1 MKTGWYYSNSQ
12 YFVVK
17 PLHNGKRQSLI
28 MGACRYSANKWAIM
42 MGVFPCNATYNSMY
56 NSTVWRY
63 PTSTNKNLTM
73 EIIPLALE
81 TLGEIEREIHNYAN
95 GKRAFLYVDGLDERR
110 LRVYTKILTKKC
122 GYKKSSVK
130 SSVVESMP
138 ILYKRV

>member
-1 MKTGWYYSNSQ
+1 MKTGWYDSNNK

-28 MGACRYSANKWAIM
+28 MGACRYGINKWAIM

-56 NSTVWRY
+56 KSTVWIY
-63 PTSTNKNLTM
+63 PTSTNKKPTM
-73 EIIPLALE
+73 EIVSLALE
-81 TLGEIEREIHNYAN
+81 ALDEIEREIHNHAN
-95 GKRAFLYVDGLDERR
+95 SKRTFLYVDGLDERR

-122 GYKKSSVK
+122 GYKKSSIK
-130 SSVVESMP
+130 SSVVESMS